1 MNLNENISRV
11 KELMGIQETLDK
23 LPQDSYLQLNQ
34 RNLKKFK
41 DELKTA
47 FQPYYDRSNGDY
59 VTFRNFIVKKLD
71 KFSPELQ
78 DYITVDNLYLNG
90 LISMGGKMFNKG
102 LYDIFKL
109 YNPIEN
115 KKPVE
120 KSPCLN
126 DITEDSIKLVGPVV
140 AKTEKDLRNRWVTQ
154 PGGKLYRIVLPDSCQ
169 AELDP
174 ITRAALY
181 VTLEPT
187 GNRIHFPVGIPEKL
201 RGSGLGKLV
210 YLKAL
215 EKLGFITSSLGSSPA
230 AKMMYA
236 DFLTSPKYTDRL
248 MGLLL
253 QKQVL
258 IIDKTKKQD
267 VIRIFKDFVN
277 GKFTEQKY
285 VEISPDLKNILGQ
298 EYDNWYNSL
307 EGADTSELINRYK
320 DKEPKGGDTVID
332 TRDGKTY
339 LFQGQWTHDEGKPN
353 AREIISLSV
362 DKYKD
367 KYIDAS
373 EKSNL
378 KVISPGKD

>member
-1 MNLNENISRV
+1 MKYIFTESQV
-11 KELMGIQETLDK
+11 KKLIGLRETLEK

-41 DELKTA
+41 EELKIV
-47 FQPYYDRSNGDY
+47 FQPYFDMSNGDY
-59 VTFRNFIVKKLD
+59 ITFRNFIVKKLD
-71 KFSPELQ
+71 KFSPKLQ
-78 DYITVDNLYLNG
+78 DYITVDNLYLNY
-90 LISMGGKMFNKG
+90 LISMGGHMFNRG

-109 YNPIEN
+109 YVPSEN
-115 KKPVE
+115 KKQAE

-140 AKTEKDLRNRWVTQ
+140 AQNEKDLRHRWVTQ
-154 PGGKLYRIVLPDSCQ
+154 AGGRLYRIVLPDSCQ
-169 AELDP
+169 VQLDP
-174 ITRAALY
+174 ITRAGLY
-181 VTLEPT
+181 ITFEPT

-215 EKLGFITSSLGSSPA
+215 QKLGFITSSLGSSPA
-230 AKMMYA
+230 AKMMYV
-236 DFLTSPKYTDRL
+236 DFLTDPKYTDRL

-253 QKQVL
+253 QKQLL

-267 VIRIFKDFVN
+267 VLQIFKDFVN

-285 VEISPDLKNILGQ
+285 VEISPDLKNILGK
-298 EYDNWYNSL
+298 EYDEWYNSL
-307 EGADTSELINRYK
+307 EGVDTSTLIEKFKNR
-320 DKEPKGGDTVID
+320 EPKGGDTVVD
-332 TRDGKTY
+332 TRDGKIYT
-339 LFQGQWTHDEGKPN
+339 FQGQWIHDEGKPN
-353 AREIISLSV
+353 AKEIISLSG

-378 KVISPGKD
+378 KVISPSRD

>member
-1 MNLNENISRV
+1 
-11 KELMGIQETLDK
+11 MGIKETLDK

-47 FQPYYDRSNGDY
+47 FQPYYDKSNGDY

-71 KFSPELQ
+71 KYNPVLQ
-78 DYITVDNLYLNG
+78 DYITVDNLFLNG
-90 LISMGGKMFNKG
+90 LISMGGQSFNKG

-109 YNPIEN
+109 YNPTEN
-115 KKPVE
+115 KKQVE
-120 KSPCLN
+120 KSSCLN

-174 ITRAALY
+174 LTRAALY
-181 VTLEPT
+181 ITFEPT
-187 GNRIHFPVGIPEKL
+187 GNRIHFPAGIPEKL

-236 DFLTSPKYTDRL
+236 DFLTDPKYTDRL

-267 VIRIFKDFVN
+267 VVQIFKDFVN

-298 EYDNWYNSL
+298 EYDDWYNSL
-307 EGADTSELINRYK
+307 EGVDTSELIDKYK

-332 TRDGKTY
+332 TRDGKIYT
-339 LFQGQWTHDEGKPN
+339 FQGQWVHDEGKPY
-353 AREIISLSV
+353 AREIISLSG

-367 KYIDAS
+367 KFIDAS